1 MEKSYNKYYNPKVNQ
16 KAVSKY
22 NAKTYDRIEVKVFN
36 GQKDTIKEY
45 AQSKG
50 MSLNAYINSL
60 IASDM
65 GELLPEVKKEDKE

>member
-1 MEKSYNKYYNPKVNQ
+1 MAKNSQAKIKANNKYKNSHYERAEIFFPV
-16 KAVSKY
+16 
-22 NAKTYDRIEVKVFN
+22 
-36 GQKDTIKEY
+36 GQKDIIKEY
-45 AQSKG
+45 AKNKG

>member
-1 MEKSYNKYYNPKVNQ
+1 MISKAQQRATHKYIKNNYDRAELQMPKGH
-16 KAVSKY
+16 KALI
-22 NAKTYDRIEVKVFN
+22 KTYAE
-36 GQKDTIKEY
+36 
-45 AQSKG
+45 SKG

>member
-1 MEKSYNKYYNPKVNQ
+1 MPRPKIKTNSEI
-16 KAVSKY
+16 KNGY
-22 NAKTYDRIEVKVFN
+22 AKRNYDDVRLQVKK
-36 GQKDTIKEY
+36 GQKEIIKEY